1 MENRCKR
8 MYLQLNLTAVDFDSL
23 LLIWLSEGL
32 QAGRKSLLLSHTCAG
47 SDSAFELMSNL
58 QVLQLKGPLWQNE
71 TGLKMMLHTHLW
83 TSVKAQVCFTSAS
96 LFCKGSRQLVRLA

>member
-1 MENRCKR
+1 

-47 SDSAFELMSNL
+47 FDSNFELMSNL
-58 QVLQLKGPLWQNE
+58 QILQLKGPLWQKNWS
-71 TGLKMMLHTHLW
+71 KNDAPHTHLW
-83 TSVKAQVCFTSAS
+83 TSVKA
-96 LFCKGSRQLVRLA
+96 